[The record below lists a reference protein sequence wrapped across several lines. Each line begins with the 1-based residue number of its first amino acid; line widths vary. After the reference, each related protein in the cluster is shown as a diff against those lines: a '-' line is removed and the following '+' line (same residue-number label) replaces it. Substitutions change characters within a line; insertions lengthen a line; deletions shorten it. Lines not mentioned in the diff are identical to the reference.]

1 MAVGKVH
8 NRLKE
13 LRTQRGLSQ
22 QDLAR
27 LAGVTRQTIGGIE
40 AGQYAASAHVALRL
54 ARALGCRV
62 EDLFWLPV
70 EPEEIEVNL
79 AGTATGEA
87 AAAPGSHEP
96 LRVRVARVGE
106 QYVAHSLAGDT
117 GLRVALWSA
126 DGTVSPGGAAA
137 RPGARVRLMTDRA
150 TVENTFVLAGC
161 DPALS
166 LWAEMAEQHRPGL
179 RMTWLPAGSQAALE
193 ALAQGQVHAAGMHL
207 YDPDSGEFNLPFVRA
222 RLCGRGTVLVNV
234 GFWQQGLLVRPGNP
248 LAIRAAADLARPDV
262 RIVNRPVGTGAR
274 QLLDRELA
282 RVGIRPDQVAG
293 YSQVVAGHLDLA
305 RAVAA
310 GMADAGV
317 GVPAAAAAFGLTFVP
332 WAVERYDL
340 VLLRSYL
347 EDPPVAAA
355 LEELRR
361 RPVRAQLEAAGGYDT
376 ARTGD
381 IIAEVT

>member
-1 MAVGKVH
+1 MAAGNVH

-13 LRTQRGLSQ
+13 LRTQQGLSQ
-22 QDLAR
+22 QELAR
-27 LAGVTRQTIGGIE
+27 LARVTRQTIGGIE

-54 ARALGCRV
+54 SRALGCRV
-62 EDLFWLPV
+62 EDLFWLPE
-70 EPEEIEVNL
+70 EPEEIEVHV
-79 AGTATGEA
+79 TGP
-87 AAAPGSHEP
+87 APGPREP

-126 DGTVSPGGAAA
+126 DGLVSPGDAAA
-137 RPGARVRLMTDRA
+137 RSGAKVRLMTNRA
-150 TVENTFVLAGC
+150 TVHNTFVLAGC

-193 ALAQGQVHAAGMHL
+193 ALARGQVHAAGMHL

-222 RLCGRGTVLVNV
+222 RLHGRGAVLVNV

-262 RIVNRPVGTGAR
+262 RIVNRPAGTGAR

-282 RVGIRPDQVAG
+282 RAGIRPDQVAG
-293 YSQVVAGHLDLA
+293 YSQLVAGHLDLA

-310 GMADAGV
+310 GAADAGV
-317 GVPAAAAAFGLTFVP
+317 GVPAAAGAFGLTFVP
-332 WAVERYDL
+332 WVVERYDL

-361 RPVRAQLEAAGGYDT
+361 RPVRAQLEAVGGYDT